1 MLPASKPQAP
11 QEETAMLMGI
21 VDGPGLT
28 LASSSR
34 SWPDS
39 WVVHLPWAC
48 PLCRPSGQAACT
60 GCEPPPLPKQPPR
73 GDGGHTLPHCSAG
86 VTTCRRRLPL
96 GVTGPG
102 SPGPAL
108 SPRRKEK
115 EVGSW
120 NQHITT
126 NYLYHR
132 VLSGF
137 GQVSTMEWEQSPY
150 PWNC

>member
-1 MLPASKPQAP
+1 
-11 QEETAMLMGI
+11 MLMGI

-28 LASSSR
+28 LASSSH

-48 PLCRPSGQAACT
+48 SLCRPSGQAACT
-60 GCEPPPLPKQPPR
+60 GCDSPPLPKQPPR
-73 GDGGHTLPHCSAG
+73 GDGGHTSPHCSAG

-120 NQHITT
+120 NQHIPT
-126 NYLYHR
+126 NCLYHR

-137 GQVSTMEWEQSPY
+137 GQVSTMERE
-150 PWNC
+150 